1 MYKAEILALKD
12 IGEGLLITSG
22 GTMALRGSMWL
33 YYNPPWLHLALIDCT
48 TLYHGSTL
56 LYLIALFKYLN

>member
-22 GTMALRGSMWL
+22 GSEFQMGITSMKKEYLWEL
-33 YYNPPWLHLALIDCT
+33 VLALGLRTI
-48 TLYHGSTL
+48 L
-56 LYLIALFKYLN
+56 L